1 MSHLN
6 PPPPDHPSHT
16 AQALCASVPL
26 CRAVPRPSSLDS
38 RGQDVR
44 GWISTRQ
51 DATPLVLTPVVSP
64 TRTTSHTARVD
75 GEATCADSVTRGGT
89 RHRGTERFPRDPVPM
104 NAWFILS
111 NRVLGGRRPDGGWVI
126 CARPAAPSPRRH
138 GGTEGHGEGK
148 PRGGPASA
156 SVWVL
161 MPSDATSRRAFLLS
175 VGAPQ
180 VPRQRPATR
189 VRTPSRH
196 YTGGT
201 CDLEDP
207 VRVGRAQG
215 QGGPRARGSELE
227 GRGLAAQ

>member
-1 MSHLN
+1 MSGLGDSRRHSAQRHRGTERFTESTAAAPTPSPTAGTMFSRTRPPSRSQRTLRAAPGPTGLKSQLSGHSPSAMSHLN

-138 GGTEGHGEGK
+138 GGTEGHGDGK
-148 PRGGPASA
+148 PRGGPSSA
-156 SVWVL
+156 SG
-161 MPSDATSRRAFLLS
+161 F
-175 VGAPQ
+175 
-180 VPRQRPATR
+180 
-189 VRTPSRH
+189 
-196 YTGGT
+196 
-201 CDLEDP
+201 EF
-207 VRVGRAQG
+207 
-215 QGGPRARGSELE
+215 
-227 GRGLAAQ
+227 